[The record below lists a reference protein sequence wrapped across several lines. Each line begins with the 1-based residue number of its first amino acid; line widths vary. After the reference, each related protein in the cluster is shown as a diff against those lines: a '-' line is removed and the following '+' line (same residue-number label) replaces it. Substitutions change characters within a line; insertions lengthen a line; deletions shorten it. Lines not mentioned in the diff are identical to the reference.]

1 MGFNLGAFAGG
12 LAQGGMSTYQMMQAI
27 ESQKKRDELVEM
39 QTQDAK
45 DERTGKAALRSAIS
59 ETPTSNN
66 SFAPNFGGTGG
77 IDADTAPV
85 PVKTTDAERMAGL
98 TQRAIAGG
106 ADPMAVQKYQ
116 LGTYQLQNERRTSEL
131 NQKKFDLHQE
141 REDNQ
146 NVLEGFVKSNDAAGI
161 VNHFGPIMAKETGQ
175 SYALV
180 NKPDGQVVEIRDV
193 KGKLVD
199 SHKADASY
207 LAGKL
212 APAMEKHYL
221 SKWSALDPEFGL
233 KVSANK
239 TAERGVE
246 VHEKDLAEKMRVGLF
261 SAQAKQALGAANA
274 SNSHASLYQNMIKVS
289 NSSMEGAEVMKPF
302 LKEFSELDEK
312 DQAGDKGR
320 ALLIQGA
327 TAAAKKSGD
336 ITGVINAL
344 KKPDRMAVSHADL
357 NKAVENLAGSTII
370 DEKTGKKVSFS
381 SLPSDEQYRLAR
393 TAISGGT
400 DEGGGGGINPGKDDK
415 AKMDALKNN
424 KGGATTGTTT
434 TTPAAAIPTKTTT
447 TTIAP
452 PKVDRK
458 ISYGTPRYSM
468 KGLPGSYSSEE
479 EAKQAWEKRHK
490 SNLNFN
496 PD

>member
-12 LAQGGMSTYQMMQAI
+12 LAQGGMSTYRMLEDI
-27 ESQKKRDELVEM
+27 ESQKKRDALIEM

-45 DERTGKAALRSAIS
+45 DERAGKAALRTAIS
-59 ETPTSNN
+59 ETPTTNN
-66 SFAPNFGGTGG
+66 TFAPNFGGTGG

-85 PVKTTDAERMAGL
+85 PVKTTDSERMAGL
-98 TQRAIAGG
+98 TQRAIAAG

-131 NQKKFDLHQE
+131 NQKKFDLHQD
-141 REDNQ
+141 REDKENKLQ
-146 NVLEGFVKSNDAAGI
+146 ELVKANDAAGI
-161 VNHFGPIMAKETGQ
+161 VNYFGPLMAKETGH
-175 SYALV
+175 SYGIV
-180 NKPDGQVVEIRDV
+180 NKPDGQVVEIRDD
-193 KGKLVD
+193 KGKLVE
-199 SHKADASY
+199 SHKADAAY

-212 APAMEKHYL
+212 SPAIDQHYI
-221 SKWSALDPEFGL
+221 SKWAALDPDFGL
-233 KVSANK
+233 KVTANK
-239 TAERGVE
+239 VAERGVA
-246 VHEKDLAEKMRVGLF
+246 VHEKDLAEKIKVGLF
-261 SAQAKQALGAANA
+261 SAQAAQAKGAANA
-274 SNSHASLYQNMIKVS
+274 SNAHASLYQNMVKVA

-336 ITGVINAL
+336 ITGIINAL
-344 KKPDRMAVSHADL
+344 KKPDRMAISHADL
-357 NKAVENLAGSTII
+357 NKTVENLAGSTVINP
-370 DEKTGKKVSFS
+370 DTGKKVSFS
-381 SLPSDEQYRLAR
+381 SLPPDEQYRLAR
-393 TAISGGT
+393 TAIGGGT

-415 AKMDALKNN
+415 AKMDALKKD
-424 KGGATTGTTT
+424 KGGAATGTTT
-434 TTPAAAIPTKTTT
+434 TTPAAAIPTKATT

-479 EAKQAWEKRHK
+479 EAKKAWEKAHK

-496 PD
+496 DD